1 MELEPH
7 EGLEN
12 TIGLLHGATAA
23 ALLDTA
29 MGCAISTM
37 LPAGQGAVTLDLKL
51 TYLRPLS
58 VKSGTISAEGKVIK
72 LGRQTSYAEGWVRDA
87 AGNLA
92 VHATATFSMVGDEPH
107 ARNKMQLSCEP
118 QLLLYDCKHIIGPA
132 MRYSREHKL
141 ETHARIV
148 KKASVRLREKGAHGI
163 GVADLMKDAGLTHGG
178 FYAHFDSREA
188 LVIEAFAYAMDRST
202 ERWRRLA
209 ETMPPEKRMAAIVES
224 YLTPLHRD
232 DPGHGC
238 AVTALGAE
246 IARESPKTRKA
257 FAAKL
262 EQMVDM
268 LAEQLP
274 DVPRKAARKQAL
286 ATLSTM
292 VGTLVLARIAGS
304 GELSDEILGAGRD
317 AALGRAAP
325 ARPRRRSL
333 ELRRV
338 G

>member
-1 MELEPH
+1 
-7 EGLEN
+7 
-12 TIGLLHGATAA
+12 
-23 ALLDTA
+23 
-29 MGCAISTM
+29 
-37 LPAGQGAVTLDLKL
+37 
-51 TYLRPLS
+51 
-58 VKSGTISAEGKVIK
+58 
-72 LGRQTSYAEGWVRDA
+72 
-87 AGNLA
+87 
-92 VHATATFSMVGDEPH
+92 
-107 ARNKMQLSCEP
+107 
-118 QLLLYDCKHIIGPA
+118 

-202 ERWRRLA
+202 ERWRKLAAQTPPDKRLA
-209 ETMPPEKRMAAIVES
+209 TIAAS

-238 AVTALGAE
+238 AVPALGAE

-262 EQMVDM
+262 EQMIDM
-268 LAEQLP
+268 LAAQIP
-274 DVPRKAARKQAL
+274 DVPPKAARKQAM
-286 ATLSTM
+286 ATMATM
-292 VGTLVLARIAGS
+292 MGSLVLARIAGN
-304 GELSDEILGAGRD
+304 GEFSDQILGAGR
-317 AALGRAAP
+317 AAVLERATSPKRTGKKSVAKKAAAP
-325 ARPRRRSL
+325 AP
-333 ELRRV
+333 